1 MSSIDSGQIS
11 FRSVSAHDYE
21 LLENWMRRPHWQE
34 WWGEAET
41 ELGYIRDM
49 VEGRD
54 TTRPYLFAL
63 DGEPV
68 GYIQAWMIGDHLTEP
83 WLSETPWLRDVPSDS
98 IGIDLAI
105 GDVENLSRGLGTAA
119 LKAFAKMLI
128 EEGHRHIM
136 IDPDAA
142 NLRAIR
148 AYQKAGFEQLLIA
161 PDPEHEGQS
170 TMIMQLSIDGNQ
182 AQSGNQTGIQ
192 HDR

>member
-1 MSSIDSGQIS
+1 MG
-11 FRSVSAHDYE
+11 VHDYE

-54 TTRPYLFAL
+54 TTRPYIFEL
-63 DGEPV
+63 DGEPA
-68 GYIQAWMIGDHLTEP
+68 GYIQAWIIADHLKEP
-83 WLSETPWLRDVPSDS
+83 WLSKAPWVCDVPADS
-98 IGIDLAI
+98 VGVDLAI
-105 GDVENLSRGLGTAA
+105 GDAENLSRGLGTAA
-119 LKAFAKMLI
+119 LKAFAQMLI
-128 EEGHRHIM
+128 GEGHRNIL

-148 AYQKAGFEQLLIA
+148 AYQKVGFELLLKA
-161 PDPEHEGQS
+161 PDLERDGRS
-170 TMIMQLSIDGNQ
+170 IMIMRLSIDGNQ

-192 HDR
+192 G